1 MLSLDPLAD
10 SLIGGC
16 HIDLNQLLNVLLNIL
31 VPYGVF
37 IGCQDL
43 DVCKRFATS
52 ACMLSWV
59 RDTCKSKCG
68 QCDYGKERVAR
79 PGFEGT

>member
-1 MLSLDPLAD
+1 MLSLHPLAF
-10 SLIGGC
+10 SLIDGC
-16 HIDLNQLLNVLLNIL
+16 HIDLNQLLNVLLNIS

-43 DVCKRFATS
+43 DACKRFAIS

-79 PGFEGT
+79 TGFLGS